1 MRRVRHNRP
10 AFPVSPLSP
19 PRAVCVREREVYC
32 LLGLRD
38 RLDLRGKLESNLLVG
53 DGALGPLLDDRD
65 IEHPLDEAVL
75 RHPQRIRDLHEEY
88 LRGAG
93 ARTTDAYAVDPT
105 GREHAP
111 KYGVGVARRLLAVLQ
126 PFSSRGSISCPR
138 PRCYASR
145 GT

>member
-1 MRRVRHNRP
+1 
-10 AFPVSPLSP
+10 
-19 PRAVCVREREVYC
+19 
-32 LLGLRD
+32 LGLRD

-53 DGALGPLLDDRD
+53 DGALGPLLADRD

-75 RHPQRIRDLHEEY
+75 KHPQRIRDLHEEY

-93 ARTTDAYAVDPT
+93 ARTTNAYAVDPT
-105 GREHAP
+105 GREHTP
-111 KYGVGVARRLLAVLQ
+111 KYGVRVARRLLAVLQ
-126 PFSSRGSISCPR
+126 PFSSRVSLSCPR